1 MFLGIEFLNIFAVYV
16 IGERKLMMGFGIVT
30 DVHIIDVQTVIH
42 LMIKRKQ
49 K

>member
-1 MFLGIEFLNIFAVYV
+1 
-16 IGERKLMMGFGIVT
+16 MMGFGIVT

-49 K
+49 KWKTEEKDFLIQINENN